1 MTRLSL
7 ALIAG
12 LSTAAFAQIASAA
25 DLPTKAPIVPVA
37 PAAFSWTGFYVGA
50 TIGYGWRTVDN
61 TFAVFQTADIAIP
74 PISFAA
80 NDSLKLHGV
89 IGGIEAGYNWQVRNF
104 VFGIETDF
112 SASDIKGSHDFIGSF
127 RVPIGLGP
135 QQSVIVSDN
144 SHLRWLGTTRGRI
157 GYANDQWLIFASG
170 GVAYGEVEV
179 NGVAQ
184 LPLQVAGPPSFN
196 APWTWNNSK
205 TKVGWAVGAGAEYAL
220 TRNFTLKAEYL
231 YVDLGDVTA
240 NVSGGVGSFVGSPGN
255 CYADVGVCGQYA
267 NPASGPVTTHFAINI
282 ARFGMN
288 YKF

>member
-1 MTRLSL
+1 MNRLIVAAIPIA
-7 ALIAG
+7 AL
-12 LSTAAFAQIASAA
+12 TQVASAA
-25 DLPTKAPIVPVA
+25 DMPTKAPIAPVA
-37 PAAFSWTGFYVGA
+37 PAAFNWTGFYVGG
-50 TIGYGWRTVDN
+50 TIGYGWRRVDN
-61 TFAVFQTADIAIP
+61 TLSVVQTDTGNP
-74 PISFAA
+74 PVSFAA
-80 NDSLKLHGV
+80 NDSIKAHGV

-127 RVPIGLGP
+127 PVAAVAGRLQPVT
-135 QQSVIVSDN
+135 VADN
-144 SHLRWLGTTRGRI
+144 SNLRWLGTTRGRI
-157 GYANDQWLIFASG
+157 GYANDQWLILVSG

-184 LPLQVAGPPSFN
+184 VPLQVVGPPSFN
-196 APWTWNNSK
+196 APWTWSNSK
-205 TKVGWAVGAGAEYAL
+205 TKVGWAVGAGAEYAI

-240 NVSGGVGSFVGSPGN
+240 NVSGGVGSFGGGAPVN
-255 CYADVGVCGQYA
+255 CYGDVFICAAYA
-267 NPASGPVTTHFAINI
+267 NPASGTVTSHFAINI